1 LSRERVFHRELRV
14 MDLNEFFEQ
23 LDQYYW
29 VPVPGTFGVVKFY
42 AQAAT
47 FSFELHDNRIQNFSP
62 DSLVKESNIYYG
74 WIIDEAVREA
84 ILSDITSMAQQLLP
98 EKT

>member
-1 LSRERVFHRELRV
+1 

-23 LDQYYW
+23 LDQRYW

-47 FSFELHDNRIQNFSP
+47 FSFELHDNRIQTYSSASF
-62 DSLVKESNIYYG
+62 VKASHIYYG
-74 WIIDEAVREA
+74 WIIDESVRED
-84 ILSDITSMAQQLLP
+84 ILSDITSMAQRLLP